1 MLKFNKKIQTIAHD
15 YSFEKGTG
23 QYIKENLPYFK
34 KSLEA
39 FPHYK
44 LENEDDIL
52 DKIIGL
58 AIIFTEYSNRKK
70 ISKQDILSAL
80 RSLLF
85 TGANKTEIEIETEME
100 TEIETEIEIITI

>member
-70 ISKQDILSAL
+70 YLNKIYYQRYDHYFLLVQIKQ
-80 RSLLF
+80 
-85 TGANKTEIEIETEME
+85 K
-100 TEIETEIEIITI
+100 